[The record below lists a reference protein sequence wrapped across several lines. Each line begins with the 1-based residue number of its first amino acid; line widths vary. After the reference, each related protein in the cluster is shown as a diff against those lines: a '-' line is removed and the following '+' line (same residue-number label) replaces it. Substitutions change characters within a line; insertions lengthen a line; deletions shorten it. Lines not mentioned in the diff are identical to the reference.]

1 MLFKCKICGGNLNV
15 TSGERV
21 TECEYCGVKQTIPRF
36 TEPETQE
43 VYNRANSYLKN
54 NEFDKA
60 ENLYNQILFKNKK
73 DADAYWN
80 VLMCRYGVTYV
91 KDPASGKYI
100 PTCNRT
106 LYNSIFNDENYLNAI
121 EYADEQQKAL
131 YEENAQTID
140 NIQKGILS
148 VSKKEKPFDIF
159 ISYKE
164 TDVNGAR
171 TNDSIAAQELYNKL
185 TAEGYKVFFSRI
197 TLEDKIGTEYEPY
210 IYAALASSKV
220 MITVS
225 SSKENIEAV
234 WVKNEWSRFLSF
246 MAKDSSKSIIPLYY
260 DMPKTDLPDEFAHL
274 TAYDMHE
281 NGFEQELIRGIKK
294 LIPTPVVLKERRK
307 KRNKILKRVGIA
319 ALACLIVSVICAVP
333 WLLKLPDYN
342 AAMQLYYDKNYPEA
356 AWAFGSLGDYRNC
369 AEMKKKCELSWRKS
383 LATVATENEMG
394 SFSTGAYYVT
404 PNGTVES
411 FSFSP
416 GNAADEI
423 DINKHGKVISIGD
436 GYPSLYALHED
447 GYVYNSAIY
456 NTLKAD
462 WENIIQITPLFNTTS
477 VALRNDGT
485 LAYGNLQIDSN
496 EDNDKWL
503 EPISKWNNII
513 EINCDIA
520 RFGNGDISEAS
531 LTALDKE
538 GFLHSVVYVYDK
550 TKVRG
555 LDNIGKFKNVK
566 HFDTNI
572 SSYYSDSEGDIVYYF
587 DVVAL
592 TNAKNVISSIQG
604 VYKEM
609 SPKNVVDVKLLGTND
624 CLDEDE
630 YSYFDNTESSKI
642 LYINKD
648 GKLQEMDKEK
658 FLLEDVVYISNN
670 FAITRSGN
678 IYKCLLIPQQTEA
691 KTKVHNEWIERMR

>member
-225 SSKENIEAV
+225 SSKENIKAV

-307 KRNKILKRVGIA
+307 KRNKILKRGGIA
-319 ALACLIVSVICAVP
+319 AIACLIVGVICAVP

-356 AWAFGSLGDYRNC
+356 AWAFGSLGDYRDC

-383 LATVATENEMG
+383 LANVVCWDYGEMDSG
-394 SFSTGAYYVT
+394 GYAIN
-404 PNGTVES
+404 PNGTIE
-411 FSFSP
+411 
-416 GNAADEI
+416 
-423 DINKHGKVISIGD
+423 NKKGVNLNGFELNEHGKIISISTN
-436 GYPSLYALHED
+436 YQLYALRED
-447 GYVYNSAIY
+447 GYVDNAEQNDGI
-456 NTLKAD
+456 NKGAWKD
-462 WENIIQITPLFNTTS
+462 IIQISDVIGGMTN
-477 VALRNDGT
+477 VALNSQGKM
-485 LAYGNLQIDSN
+485 YCGNVDCEWENVDWTAEL
-496 EDNDKWL
+496 K
-503 EPISKWNNII
+503 KWNNIVSFKVESWEQEYGAI
-513 EINCDIA
+513 IMGLTRLGKLRAITCGLIAEENMTTKIQNILNKFEHVIKYDFYYGYDEFNIVAITSDNTLISYIN
-520 RFGNGDISEAS
+520 
-531 LTALDKE
+531 
-538 GFLHSVVYVYDK
+538 
-550 TKVRG
+550 
-555 LDNIGKFKNVK
+555 GKF
-566 HFDTNI
+566 DTKPI
-572 SSYYSDSEGDIVYYF
+572 D
-587 DVVAL
+587 
-592 TNAKNVISSIQG
+592 
-604 VYKEM
+604 
-609 SPKNVVDVKLLGTND
+609 NVVDVRLYGD
-624 CLDEDE
+624 
-630 YSYFDNTESSKI
+630 KI
-642 LYINKD
+642 LCLKSNGTVVELESNKT
-648 GKLQEMDKEK
+648 LI
-658 FLLEDVVYISNN
+658 EDVVHIDYYSYVTRTGNVYSLEFDNGKWIKNKES
-670 FAITRSGN
+670 AIVSV
-678 IYKCLLIPQQTEA
+678 YD
-691 KTKVHNEWIERMR
+691 EWIERLN